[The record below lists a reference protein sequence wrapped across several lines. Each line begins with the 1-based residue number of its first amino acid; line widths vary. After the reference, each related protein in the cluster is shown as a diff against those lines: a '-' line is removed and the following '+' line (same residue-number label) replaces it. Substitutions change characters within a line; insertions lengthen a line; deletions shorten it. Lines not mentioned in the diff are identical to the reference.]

1 MAISLG
7 VYNDLLD
14 ILSNFYKL
22 KIIKKHWQMIVGMM
36 LGACLSFTLFMVVY
50 NKFPYLFLSLFVG
63 FILSS
68 FRKNKCTFKNK
79 WYHYMLMFLII
90 LFVFVINMV
99 GNFRIISFDENITF
113 FKVYIIFLIGILASL
128 ALILPG
134 ISGAMI
140 LFVFGIYDL
149 ILKTIQDI
157 ISCIKTFQ
165 PLTEGNI
172 VIIMPFIVGFIVGI
186 LAFSKIIDKIS
197 KSKPHLFSIISNG
210 FLFGSLLILACNLF
224 NIVTFPYI
232 FIICAILIVLG
243 CIIGN
248 KIIKEV

>member
-1 MAISLG
+1 M
-7 VYNDLLD
+7 
-14 ILSNFYKL
+14 
-22 KIIKKHWQMIVGMM
+22 
-36 LGACLSFTLFMVVY
+36 
-50 NKFPYLFLSLFVG
+50 
-63 FILSS
+63 
-68 FRKNKCTFKNK
+68 
-79 WYHYMLMFLII
+79 
-90 LFVFVINMV
+90 
-99 GNFRIISFDENITF
+99 
-113 FKVYIIFLIGILASL
+113 IGILASL

-149 ILKTIQDI
+149 IVKTIQDI

-172 VIIMPFIVGFIVGI
+172 VIIMPFFVGFIVGI

-197 KSKPHLFSIISNG
+197 KSKPHLFSIITNG

>member
-1 MAISLG
+1 
-7 VYNDLLD
+7 
-14 ILSNFYKL
+14 
-22 KIIKKHWQMIVGMM
+22 
-36 LGACLSFTLFMVVY
+36 
-50 NKFPYLFLSLFVG
+50 
-63 FILSS
+63 
-68 FRKNKCTFKNK
+68 
-79 WYHYMLMFLII
+79 MLMFLII
-90 LFVFVINMV
+90 LFVFVLTMV

-113 FKVYIIFLIGILASL
+113 FKVYIIFLIGVLASL

-149 ILKTIQDI
+149 IVKTIQDI

-172 VIIMPFIVGFIVGI
+172 VIIMPFI
-186 LAFSKIIDKIS
+186 S
-197 KSKPHLFSIISNG
+197 KSKPHLFSIITNG

-248 KIIKEV
+248 KIIKKV